1 MCRHEIFGYIAIW
14 YGGTCQIFLMPSHY
28 EPCGTAQL
36 ISMRYGTIPIV
47 RKTGGLT
54 DTVIDYSSSNRGTGF
69 VFEQMN
75 EWVMLYTINKAV
87 KVYKE
92 ITKTEWQKFVK
103 TIMTTPVNWEQSIL
117 NYIDLY
123 KKSKKIC
130 SQK

>member
-1 MCRHEIFGYIAIW
+1 
-14 YGGTCQIFLMPSHY
+14 
-28 EPCGTAQL
+28 
-36 ISMRYGTIPIV
+36 MRYGTIPIV